1 MRIHR
6 LSDKEINSLN
16 IPVQKYEDDVGFKD
30 FKEKAKALLGET
42 SLNYLKYLLML
53 YIVIDLYSLTNNDRK
68 NALVKVMEK
77 MGLKSRTIEK
87 IDSYLKLGLSTSYIT
102 LLFLNASKEKNQD
115 KGKSKDNCKK

>member
-115 KGKSKDNCKK
+115 KGKPKDNCKK